1 MFSLIVVTLGTLLSL
16 AGLIAVAPQ
25 VKTHHIDGSSLAAWL
40 FRSGILVLLA
50 GEAVAIVARPDP
62 LVLKVMLIAG
72 AAILFVG
79 LTMLPHEWQQPGF
92 ALTKSLSWQVTLLG
106 LAAFWMA
113 VMYIEALLMLAGA
126 LASLLVA
133 RHARRQ
139 AAAGSVDFKTMH
151 FATLIVRGTVIFL
164 AIVLLFL

>member
-1 MFSLIVVTLGTLLSL
+1 LRAVRRLRNDRRVDLGPRWVVVVVKDDLS
-16 AGLIAVAPQ
+16 GCRVE
-25 VKTHHIDGSSLAAWL
+25 DG
-40 FRSGILVLLA
+40 A
-50 GEAVAIVARPDP
+50 GEAKAVAMIARPDP
-62 LVLKVMLIAG
+62 LVFKVMLIAG

-126 LASLLVA
+126 LASFLVA

-151 FATLIVRGTVIFL
+151 LATLIVRGTVIFL